1 MGDVAA
7 AVADD
12 QPLMLMSLV
21 SSLLSALE
29 PQPTNPF
36 ERAPGPSPPTR
47 DELVRTFLDVDMLET
62 SALLAVIAEFSGDD
76 IMRRRVRREIAERR
90 HALPEWLTDLG
101 RTSVEGVVEMVH
113 VLGDGDNII
122 LGLSLPEGSALSI
135 VVYIDHNM
143 GTLVKDS
150 FIIPESLDELIE
162 RMRIAAGEGPDTTWA
177 DVNPADARVRIRNA
191 IERWAITFPPVE
203 SESWPACRPLVE
215 WVIGM
220 LPAGGTGY
228 RRPRWGPER
237 LRKLTERFLA
247 SPFGIGL
254 DDAGHRGLLE
264 SLLLFGTDYG
274 PGDPLRWSPVAV
286 EILLVDWIPR
296 KIAADATDLTKAPN
310 LLRAFIRFC
319 HHERGVRSGLTTD
332 TLAAVDVCE
341 PGYQQ
346 AIASPRPPGPAALL
360 AAMGALQPEGPWS
373 APEAELPD
381 VNEIML
387 DSLRNAVGGEEALA
401 KLDETPLP
409 DEPFWW
415 DPIPADIRERVSEIL
430 GLLDR
435 CCDERL
441 DVEYCTACRRL
452 LGRTAAADP
461 EIFRRRGRAA
471 TAAAAIC
478 WIIGKANDLFTAQL
492 RVKDLMGFFGINP
505 GNVSQRS
512 EPLLRAI
519 GVDPYDRYW
528 GMDLGSPDY
537 LTSARRAQ
545 IITLR
550 DHYRG
555 MADLPARSLIT
566 SPTNRR
572 G

>member
-7 AVADD
+7 ALADD
-12 QPLMLMSLV
+12 QPLILMSLV

-29 PQPTNPF
+29 PQRTNPF
-36 ERAPGPSPPTR
+36 ERASGPSPPTR
-47 DELVRTFLDVDMLET
+47 DELVSTFLDVDMLET

-76 IMRRRVRREIAERR
+76 IMRRRVRREITERG
-90 HALPEWLTDLG
+90 HALPGWLTDLG

-122 LGLSLPEGSALSI
+122 IGLSLPDGSALSI

-150 FIIPESLDELIE
+150 FAIPESLDALIE

-177 DVNPADARVRIRNA
+177 DLNPADARARIRAA
-191 IERWAITFPPVE
+191 IERGAITFPPVE

-220 LPAGGTGY
+220 LPAGGTDY
-228 RRPRWGPER
+228 LRPRWGTER
-237 LRKLTERFLA
+237 LRKLTARFFA
-247 SPFGIGL
+247 SPFGVGL
-254 DDAGHRGLLE
+254 DDADHRGLLE
-264 SLLLFGTDYG
+264 SLLWFGTDYG

-296 KIAADATDLTKAPN
+296 KIAADATYLAKAPD
-310 LLRAFIRFC
+310 LLRSFIRFC
-319 HHERGVRSGLTTD
+319 HHERDIRPGLTAD
-332 TLAAVDVCE
+332 TLAAVDVYE

-346 AIASPRPPGPAALL
+346 AIAFPRPQGPAALL
-360 AAMGALQPEGPWS
+360 AAMGAVHPDGSWPDPEV
-373 APEAELPD
+373 ELPG

-387 DSLRNAVGGEEALA
+387 DSLRRAVGGEEALA
-401 KLDETPLP
+401 KLDESPLP
-409 DEPFWW
+409 NEPFGW
-415 DPIPADIRERVSEIL
+415 DPVPADIRERVSEVL
-430 GLLDR
+430 GLLDQ

-441 DVEYCTACRRL
+441 DVEYRTACRRL
-452 LGRTAAADP
+452 LGRAAAADP
-461 EIFRRRGRAA
+461 GIFRRRGQAE

-492 RVKDLMGFFGINP
+492 LVKDLMGFFGIGP
-505 GNVSQRS
+505 GSVSQRS

-519 GVDPYDRYW
+519 GVDPHDRYW
-528 GMDLGSPDY
+528 GVDLGSADY
-537 LTSARRAQ
+537 LTSTRRAQ

-555 MADLPARSLIT
+555 MVNQTAR
-566 SPTNRR
+566 
-572 G
+572 